1 MYFVIFKKKNE
12 DKYRLYSNTIFSEE
26 KEAEIFGKKS
36 MKRNEKY
43 KVVDYVNIDHHNY
56 SSVEE
61 FINELGNQGFE
72 LIEVIDMGENNTNKD
87 GKSSR
92 FRYIFKKNG

>member
-1 MYFVIFKKKNE
+1 MVNVNDSINKK
-12 DKYRLYSNTIFSEE
+12 RSFFTSTMVVRFQ
-26 KEAEIFGKKS
+26 
-36 MKRNEKY
+36 Y
-43 KVVDYVNIDHHNY
+43 KVIDYVNIDHHNY

>member
-1 MYFVIFKKKNE
+1 MVNRFQ
-12 DKYRLYSNTIFSEE
+12 
-26 KEAEIFGKKS
+26 
-36 MKRNEKY
+36 Y

-56 SSVEE
+56 LSVEE

-92 FRYIFKKNG
+92 FRYIFRKNA

>member
-1 MYFVIFKKKNE
+1 MVNVNDSINKK
-12 DKYRLYSNTIFSEE
+12 RSFFTSTMVVRFQ
-26 KEAEIFGKKS
+26 
-36 MKRNEKY
+36 Y
-43 KVVDYVNIDHHNY
+43 KVIDYVNIDHHNY

-92 FRYIFKKNG
+92 FRYIFKKNE

>member
-1 MYFVIFKKKNE
+1 MVNVNDSINKKRSFFTSTMV
-12 DKYRLYSNTIFSEE
+12 DRFQ
-26 KEAEIFGKKS
+26 
-36 MKRNEKY
+36 Y

-92 FRYIFKKNG
+92 FRYIFRKNV

>member
-1 MYFVIFKKKNE
+1 MVNRFQ
-12 DKYRLYSNTIFSEE
+12 
-26 KEAEIFGKKS
+26 
-36 MKRNEKY
+36 Y
-43 KVVDYVNIDHHNY
+43 KVVDYVNIDHHDY
-56 SSVEE
+56 SSVEQ
-61 FINELGNQGFE
+61 FINQLGNQGFE

>member
-1 MYFVIFKKKNE
+1 MVNVNDNI
-12 DKYRLYSNTIFSEE
+12 NT
-26 KEAEIFGKKS
+26 
-36 MKRNEKY
+36 KRSFFTSTMVVRFQY
-43 KVVDYVNIDHHNY
+43 KVIDYVNIDHHNY

>member
-1 MYFVIFKKKNE
+1 MVDRFQ
-12 DKYRLYSNTIFSEE
+12 
-26 KEAEIFGKKS
+26 
-36 MKRNEKY
+36 Y

-56 SSVEE
+56 SSVEQ

-72 LIEVIDMGENNTNKD
+72 LIEIIDMGENNTNKD

>member
-1 MYFVIFKKKNE
+1 MVDRFQ
-12 DKYRLYSNTIFSEE
+12 
-26 KEAEIFGKKS
+26 
-36 MKRNEKY
+36 Y

-61 FINELGNQGFE
+61 FINELGNKGFE

-92 FRYIFKKNG
+92 FRYIFKKNESKN

>member
-1 MYFVIFKKKNE
+1 MVNVNDSINKKKSFFTSTMV
-12 DKYRLYSNTIFSEE
+12 DRFQ
-26 KEAEIFGKKS
+26 
-36 MKRNEKY
+36 Y

-61 FINELGNQGFE
+61 FINELGNKGFE

>member
-1 MYFVIFKKKNE
+1 MVSKFQ
-12 DKYRLYSNTIFSEE
+12 
-26 KEAEIFGKKS
+26 
-36 MKRNEKY
+36 Y

-61 FINELGNQGFE
+61 FINELGNEGFE

>member
-1 MYFVIFKKKNE
+1 MVNRFQ
-12 DKYRLYSNTIFSEE
+12 
-26 KEAEIFGKKS
+26 
-36 MKRNEKY
+36 Y

-56 SSVEE
+56 LSVEE

-72 LIEVIDMGENNTNKD
+72 LVEVIDMGENNTNKD

>member
-1 MYFVIFKKKNE
+1 MVHRFQ
-12 DKYRLYSNTIFSEE
+12 
-26 KEAEIFGKKS
+26 
-36 MKRNEKY
+36 Y

-61 FINELGNQGFE
+61 FINKLGNQGLE

>member
-1 MYFVIFKKKNE
+1 MVNVNDSINKKRSFLTRAMVN
-12 DKYRLYSNTIFSEE
+12 RFQ
-26 KEAEIFGKKS
+26 
-36 MKRNEKY
+36 Y
-43 KVVDYVNIDHHNY
+43 KVVDYVNIDHHDY
-56 SSVEE
+56 SSVEQ

>member
-1 MYFVIFKKKNE
+1 MVNVNDSINKKRSFFTSKMV
-12 DKYRLYSNTIFSEE
+12 DRFQ
-26 KEAEIFGKKS
+26 
-36 MKRNEKY
+36 Y
-43 KVVDYVNIDHHNY
+43 KVVDYVNIDHHDY
-56 SSVEE
+56 SSVEQ

>member
-1 MYFVIFKKKNE
+1 MVNVNDSINKKRSFFTSTMV
-12 DKYRLYSNTIFSEE
+12 DRFQ
-26 KEAEIFGKKS
+26 
-36 MKRNEKY
+36 Y
-43 KVVDYVNIDHHNY
+43 KVIDYVNIDHHNY

-61 FINELGNQGFE
+61 FINELGNNGFE

>member
-1 MYFVIFKKKNE
+1 MVDRFQ
-12 DKYRLYSNTIFSEE
+12 
-26 KEAEIFGKKS
+26 
-36 MKRNEKY
+36 Y

-56 SSVEE
+56 SSVEQ

>member
-1 MYFVIFKKKNE
+1 MVNVNDIINKKRSFLSRKMV
-12 DKYRLYSNTIFSEE
+12 DRFQ
-26 KEAEIFGKKS
+26 
-36 MKRNEKY
+36 Y
-43 KVVDYVNIDHHNY
+43 KVVDYVNIDHHDY
-56 SSVEE
+56 SSVEQ
-61 FINELGNQGFE
+61 FINQLGNQGFE

>member
-1 MYFVIFKKKNE
+1 MVNVNDSINKKRSFFTSTMV
-12 DKYRLYSNTIFSEE
+12 DRFQ
-26 KEAEIFGKKS
+26 
-36 MKRNEKY
+36 Y
-43 KVVDYVNIDHHNY
+43 KVIDYVNIDHHNY
-56 SSVEE
+56 LSVEE
-61 FINELGNQGFE
+61 FINELGNKGFE

>member
-1 MYFVIFKKKNE
+1 MVNVNDSINKK
-12 DKYRLYSNTIFSEE
+12 RSFFTITMVDRFQ
-26 KEAEIFGKKS
+26 
-36 MKRNEKY
+36 Y

-61 FINELGNQGFE
+61 FINKLGNQGLE

-92 FRYIFKKNG
+92 FRYIFRKNV

>member
-1 MYFVIFKKKNE
+1 MVNVNDSINKKRSFLSRTMV
-12 DKYRLYSNTIFSEE
+12 DRFQ
-26 KEAEIFGKKS
+26 
-36 MKRNEKY
+36 Y
-43 KVVDYVNIDHHNY
+43 KDVDYVNIDHHDY
-56 SSVEE
+56 SSVEQ

-72 LIEVIDMGENNTNKD
+72 LVEVIDMGENNTNKD

>member
-1 MYFVIFKKKNE
+1 MVNVNDSINKK
-12 DKYRLYSNTIFSEE
+12 RSFFTNTMVVRFQ
-26 KEAEIFGKKS
+26 
-36 MKRNEKY
+36 Y
-43 KVVDYVNIDHHNY
+43 KVIDYVNIDHHNY

-92 FRYIFKKNG
+92 FRYIFKRNG

>member
-1 MYFVIFKKKNE
+1 MVNVNDSINK
-12 DKYRLYSNTIFSEE
+12 
-26 KEAEIFGKKS
+26 
-36 MKRNEKY
+36 KRNFFTRTMVDRFQY

>member
-1 MYFVIFKKKNE
+1 LVNVNDSINKKRSFFTSTMV
-12 DKYRLYSNTIFSEE
+12 DRFQ
-26 KEAEIFGKKS
+26 
-36 MKRNEKY
+36 Y
-43 KVVDYVNIDHHNY
+43 KVVDYVNIDHHDY
-56 SSVEE
+56 SSVEQ

>member
-1 MYFVIFKKKNE
+1 MVNVNDIINKKRSFLSRTMV
-12 DKYRLYSNTIFSEE
+12 DRFQ
-26 KEAEIFGKKS
+26 
-36 MKRNEKY
+36 Y

-61 FINELGNQGFE
+61 FINKLENQGLG
-72 LIEVIDMGENNTNKD
+72 LIKVIDMGENNTNKD

>member
-1 MYFVIFKKKNE
+1 MVNVNDSINKKRSFFTSTMV
-12 DKYRLYSNTIFSEE
+12 DRF
-26 KEAEIFGKKS
+26 
-36 MKRNEKY
+36 RY
-43 KVVDYVNIDHHNY
+43 KVIDYVNIDHHNY

>member
-1 MYFVIFKKKNE
+1 MVDRFQ
-12 DKYRLYSNTIFSEE
+12 
-26 KEAEIFGKKS
+26 
-36 MKRNEKY
+36 Y
-43 KVVDYVNIDHHNY
+43 KVVDYVNIDHHDN
-56 SSVEE
+56 SSVEQ

>member
-1 MYFVIFKKKNE
+1 MVNVNDSINKKRSFFTRIMA
-12 DKYRLYSNTIFSEE
+12 DRFQ
-26 KEAEIFGKKS
+26 
-36 MKRNEKY
+36 Y
-43 KVVDYVNIDHHNY
+43 KVVDYVNIDHHDY
-56 SSVEE
+56 SSVEQ

>member
-1 MYFVIFKKKNE
+1 MVNVNDSIDKKMNFLSRTMV
-12 DKYRLYSNTIFSEE
+12 DRFQ
-26 KEAEIFGKKS
+26 
-36 MKRNEKY
+36 Y

-61 FINELGNQGFE
+61 FINKLGKQGLE